1 MTVCCRCVHAVLL
14 LLLHGLAVV
23 RNGSRKSARAEE
35 LKCACN
41 ECDELCFHWFG
52 PHQLFYAHATA
63 ADVGTKHDLQREL
76 AGRRR
81 AAVNSV

>member
-41 ECDELCFHWFG
+41 ECDELCFHGSGLISCFTLMPPRRMWA
-52 PHQLFYAHATA
+52 PSMTYSVNWLAV
-63 ADVGTKHDLQREL
+63 DELQ
-76 AGRRR
+76 
-81 AAVNSV
+81 